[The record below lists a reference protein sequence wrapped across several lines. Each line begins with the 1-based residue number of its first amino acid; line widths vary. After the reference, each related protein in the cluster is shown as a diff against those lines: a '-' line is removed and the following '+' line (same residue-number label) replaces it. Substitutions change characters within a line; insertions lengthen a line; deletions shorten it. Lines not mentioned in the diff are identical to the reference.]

1 MLRQFL
7 AKFLI
12 VVGLLFG
19 GLSWAFAKTQPLYLS
34 FEQRLAMTYAMMA
47 YGQTPEIQK
56 QYLDRAQKYFM
67 NVAALPVQKVK
78 VRNFEEFMTH
88 FRGQWPDTQSLH
100 LDLNYIEKDGP
111 HAMTVFES
119 DSPRVQHQ
127 IDQYTEWQ
135 EEQLKSMAHS
145 EPMAA
150 KYAQSSDMIGQA
162 LMLLQNPQ
170 GQELAKE
177 WALKENDALFAE
189 KMKEFDHIG
198 EKIAST
204 GLAQSEDVSMRIVM
218 QTMLTEYFSRLSL
231 DSKKMIVSGF
241 LGGDLQATDMQKF
254 ELMVQNSG
262 PQLQKLLQIIARQ
275 GDLNPDMLKVF
286 KTLEDAVRPVPWRQ
300 VQEIIATENGN
311 YQFLYFEQKPLG
323 VGTMAQVH
331 RAKIL
336 VNGQRQD
343 VVVRFI
349 KPDIEKRVQE
359 DARILAEVATILDS
373 DVEFQKT
380 GAPKLSPIVSDLT
393 ATVMAELNQQ
403 ETIERQKLA
412 ATRYDKT
419 VMMKTPTYK
428 NFIEFHVPGI
438 YPPAGKESRFM
449 VQELVIGKK
458 LDKEAATWNDL
469 VPELKKSVIEE
480 LAKLWSWEVLFGG
493 GFYHSDLHQGNFMV
507 QLTDERIRV
516 NILDFGMGG
525 VISPELQRQVMML
538 GAGVEVKNA
547 DIIARAFWKI
557 SNKSANQV
565 NEAQLKS
572 LVAARLKLN
581 IKDPNE
587 TSIDGWTKWA
597 MNQGLRLPYDFIS
610 LNRGIVIINKLLQDA
625 GSPMSLTSI
634 LKYFAFR
641 NPGVVYKRLVV
652 EEKMSPLDLIKLG
665 WMQVTKPK
673 EQPVQ
678 APVLSP
684 GGLKCEGV
692 FL

>member
-7 AKFLI
+7 AKILIVLSFLI
-12 VVGLLFG
+12 G
-19 GLSWAFAKTQPLYLS
+19 GLSSAFAKTQPLYLS

-47 YGQTPEIQK
+47 YGQTPEVQK

-67 NVAALPVQKVK
+67 GVASLPIQKVK
-78 VRNFEEFMTH
+78 VRNFEEFMTR
-88 FRGQWPDTQSLH
+88 FRGQWPDTQSLA

-119 DSPRVQHQ
+119 DSPRVQRQ

-135 EEQLKSMAHS
+135 EEQLKAMADS
-145 EPMAA
+145 EPLAA
-150 KYAQSSDMIGQA
+150 KYAQSADMIGQG
-162 LMLLQNPQ
+162 LLLLQNPN
-170 GQELAKE
+170 GHELVKE
-177 WALKENDALFAE
+177 WALKENDALFTE
-189 KMKEFDHIG
+189 KLKEFDHIG
-198 EKIAST
+198 EKIASS
-204 GLAQSEDVSMRIVM
+204 GLAQSEDVSMRIMM

-231 DSKKMIVSGF
+231 DSKKLIVSSF
-241 LGGDLQATDMQKF
+241 LGSDLQATDMQKF

-300 VQEIIATENGN
+300 VQELIAVEKMN
-311 YQFLYFEQKPLG
+311 YQFVYFEQKPLG

-359 DARILAEVATILDS
+359 DARILAEVATLLDS
-373 DVEFQKT
+373 NAEFQKT

-393 ATVMAELNQQ
+393 ATVMAELNQK
-403 ETIERQKLA
+403 ETIERQQLA

-438 YPPAGKESRFM
+438 FPSVGGESRFM

-458 LDKEAATWNDL
+458 LDKEAAAWSEL
-469 VPELKKSVIEE
+469 VPELKKSVTEE

-507 QLTDERIRV
+507 RLTDEKIRV

-525 VISPELQRQVMML
+525 VISPEMQRQVMML
-538 GAGVEVKNA
+538 GAGIEIRNA
-547 DIIARAFWKI
+547 DVIARAFWKI
-557 SNKSANQV
+557 SNKSTNQV
-565 NEAQLKS
+565 NEVQLKS
-572 LVAARLKLN
+572 LVEARLKLN

-597 MNQGLRLPYDFIS
+597 MNQGLRLPYEFIN
-610 LNRGIVIINKLLQDA
+610 LNRGIVIINKLLADA
-625 GSPMSLTSI
+625 GSSMSLISMI
-634 LKYFAFR
+634 KDFSFK
-641 NPGVVYKRLVV
+641 NPSLVYKRLVI
-652 EEKMSPLDLIKLG
+652 EEKMSPLDLVKIG
-665 WMQVTKPK
+665 WVQVMKPK
-673 EQPVQ
+673 EQPTSV
-678 APVLSP
+678 PVISP
-684 GGLKCEGV
+684 VGLKCEGV